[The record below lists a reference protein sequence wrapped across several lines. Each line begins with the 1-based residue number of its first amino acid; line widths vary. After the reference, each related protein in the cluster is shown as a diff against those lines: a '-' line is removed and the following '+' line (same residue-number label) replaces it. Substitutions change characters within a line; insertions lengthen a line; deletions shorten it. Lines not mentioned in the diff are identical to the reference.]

1 MSFTQALSG
10 LNAQQEKLG
19 VVGNNIAN
27 SQTVG
32 FKNSNVQFAD
42 VFANSRVGLGV
53 RTSAVLQDFSQ
64 GSIESSTR
72 NLDVAIAGEG
82 FFRFQ
87 QTSGE
92 IAYSRNGQLTMTADG
107 RLINA
112 QGAQI
117 MGYPADEDGNVQEG
131 GNVVPLQIPPGDLQ
145 ANASSELRL
154 SLNLNSG
161 QPVIDADFNPNNAST
176 YNYSTNATVFDSQ
189 GNARNLTLY
198 FTKTAPNEWDV
209 NGRLS
214 GGPAGA
220 ETYDVDLGSLTFT
233 QNGTLAQDNANNAV
247 FSDGEFGA
255 GNPLAELDIDL
266 SFEGT
271 TQFASDSTVNDTIQ
285 DGYSSGALVGIT
297 IEEDGTVMRN
307 YSNEQSRASGQITL
321 VTFRNPEGLRPTG
334 DNLWAATGTS
344 GQELLGAPGAGL
356 RGLIQPSAIET
367 SNVDLAR
374 ELVDMIIAQR
384 SYQANSQTISTQD
397 ELLQTI
403 INL

>member
-64 GSIESSTR
+64 GNIESTTR
-72 NLDVAIAGEG
+72 NLDLAIAGEG

-87 QTSGE
+87 QTNGE

-117 MGYPADEDGNVQEG
+117 MGYPADADGNVQEG
-131 GNVVPLQIPPGDLQ
+131 GNVIPLQIPPGDLQ
-145 ANASSELRL
+145 ANATSELSL

-161 QPVIDADFNPNNAST
+161 QPVIDAAFNPNNANT

-220 ETYDVDLGSLTFT
+220 DTYDIDLGSLSFT

-247 FSDGEFGA
+247 FANGEFGA

-307 YSNEQSRASGQITL
+307 YSNEQSRASGQVTL
-321 VTFRNPEGLRPTG
+321 VTFRNPEGLRPDG
-334 DNLWAATGTS
+334 DNLWAATASS

-356 RGLIQPSAIET
+356 RGLIQPNAIET
-367 SNVDLAR
+367 SNVDMAR
-374 ELVDMIIAQR
+374 ELVDMIVAQR
-384 SYQANSQTISTQD
+384 AYQANSQTISTQD